1 MEVSE
6 RHNQSEYHC
15 INYSEEAPQM
25 KFKRISIILALA
37 FVLAHSPASEPFR
50 AGVDVP
56 EPKLI
61 RKVEIDYPDIVSN
74 AFAGNG
80 PVVLDILVN
89 EQGFVTNATER
100 IYDAQVLEAVK
111 AAVKQWRFFPTYV
124 HGKAVP
130 VSSTVVILF
139 ALQDTPHLIDL
150 ANKGR
155 HALVPPGNICFFP
168 VIMDHK
174 GNLQEAAEGNFL
186 MERRL
191 PDGTLKKITRRE
203 FCDEQQARYYS
214 LIPAVDAPFSS
225 IEKRMKAE
233 VPNTLYVLRTPRY
246 RFPNFAPLEYAS
258 PGYERLYYSA
268 FLVSSGS
275 QLIQLAGV
283 DPDVQP
289 PKFDIDFDRL
299 AEYLKDS
306 RYKNGVIHF
315 ITVFVDDDGNIMG
328 IKGSYGENKTVLES
342 LRKAIVLSPGTRNG
356 KPVPTAVIVAIPVR

>member
-1 MEVSE
+1 MK
-6 RHNQSEYHC
+6 N
-15 INYSEEAPQM
+15 SEEAHQM
-25 KFKRISIILALA
+25 RYKRISTVFALA

-61 RKVEIDYPDIVSN
+61 RKVEIDYPNIVLN

-89 EQGFVTNATER
+89 EQGFVTKMTER

-111 AAVKQWRFFPTYV
+111 AAVKQWRFSPTYV
-124 HGKAVP
+124 RGKAVS
-130 VSSTVVILF
+130 VSSTVVIVF
-139 ALQDTPHLIDL
+139 ALQDNPHPIDL

-155 HALVPPGNICFFP
+155 RALIPPKNICVLP
-168 VIMDHK
+168 VIINHK

-186 MERRL
+186 IEGRL
-191 PDGTLKKITRRE
+191 PDGTLRKTTRIE
-203 FCDEQQARYYS
+203 FCGEQQTRFYS
-214 LIPAVDAPFSS
+214 LIPAVDAPFPS
-225 IEKRMKAE
+225 IEKRMNAE

-246 RFPNFAPLEYAS
+246 RFPKFAHLAYAS

-268 FLVSSGS
+268 FLVGNGS

-289 PKFDIDFDRL
+289 PKFDINFDRL
-299 AEYLKDS
+299 AKYLIDS
-306 RYKNGVIHF
+306 RYKDGAIHF
-315 ITVFVDDDGNIMG
+315 FTVFVDEDGNILG
-328 IKGSYGENKTVLES
+328 IENSYNENKTVLES
-342 LRKAIVLSPGTRNG
+342 MRKATVLSPGSRNG
-356 KPVPTAVIVAIPVR
+356 KPVPTAVIVAMPVR